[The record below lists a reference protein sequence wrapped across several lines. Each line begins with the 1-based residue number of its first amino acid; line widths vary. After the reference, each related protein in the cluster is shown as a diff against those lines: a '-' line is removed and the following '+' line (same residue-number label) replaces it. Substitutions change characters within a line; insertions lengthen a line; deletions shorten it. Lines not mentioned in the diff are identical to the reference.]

1 MILKVYRTVAQRF
14 KAFESKKE
22 MDENVKAHV
31 FASGKKLHKNARA
44 ILDTIVRHS
53 CSVYGVSWLGVDTL
67 AEAVQV
73 SEKTVKRA
81 IDRII
86 SLGIG
91 RKEVVEFQGLTLEYF
106 VLNKFDLDLTEEWN
120 EDVDKVSKGQ
130 SEETLVVSTLETPSE
145 DDEPLINS
153 KTQEPQDQKTKDN
166 VREDVKDEEKNDET
180 LDASFTPSNV
190 PEQFVSV
197 AKTFF
202 NDAHKIYRLWGVVE
216 TATKKLDVLS
226 INIDTVVQSFKE
238 SVFALKSGRVRKTI
252 ECYLYGTLLNKINLS
267 RRQQSYHVSFISS
280 WLEQDDYSD
289 SLRTQLDFID
299 LFYGQQGHSFA

>member
-1 MILKVYRTVAQRF
+1 VILKVYRTVAQRF

-53 CSVYGVSWLGVDTL
+53 CSVYGVSWLGTDSL

-130 SEETLVVSTLETPSE
+130 SGENTAVSTLEAVSE
-145 DDEPLINS
+145 EDEPLRNS
-153 KTQEPQDQKTKDN
+153 KTQEPQDQETNNN
-166 VREDVKDEEKNDET
+166 VREDVKDENNDDT
-180 LDASFTPSNV
+180 LDASFTPTNV
-190 PEQFVSV
+190 PEQFVSI

-202 NDAHKIYRLWGVVE
+202 PDAQKIYRLWHVVQS
-216 TATKKLDVLS
+216 ATKKLDVLS
-226 INIDTVVQSFKE
+226 VPIDTIVQSFKE
-238 SVFALKSGRVRKTI
+238 SVFALKAGRVRKTI
-252 ECYLYGTLLNKINLS
+252 ECYLYGTLLNKVNLS
-267 RRQQSYHVSFISS
+267 RRQQSDHVSFISS
-280 WLEQDDYSD
+280 WLEQDDQSD
-289 SLRTQLDFID
+289 SLRSQLDFID
-299 LFYGQQGHSFA
+299 SFYGQQGHSFA